1 MSDAIST
8 ATPAQLAPSP
18 EIQRELDG
26 WNTSTENRAE
36 PVVTSNPMADVGLV
50 TLKESKWGIVKDAH
64 TKKSVLQK
72 MRKKEKKIKK
82 RKDSQQLHLQ
92 RCMKAREQQYTD
104 TAQKLARKQAAKE
117 ATIGIIIS
125 AAVLIPFVELVL
137 CRAILLPLF
146 DTSDDRA
153 GATNPPCHNAVYDS
167 MRLGLTNDSPWSELC
182 DREYFRYIALVYWV
196 VTVLSGIG
204 TEVIVGTFILG
215 NLSKQSGEQLWL
227 YAQFLFSL
235 CAVVAFQGAAS
246 HAVYSLPFLVGGLWK
261 FGFPETV
268 GSMSL
273 FLKSDNRC
281 SPKALCHFFNAI
293 GTLCHHSSA
302 ALLICLLLTGL
313 QPLTRPII
321 ACIIPLIWQHIF
333 VPTKYMNNTVYVLI
347 ELVLDIYFQMEVL
360 TNLEYFQGP
369 TGMPQTYANPFG
381 DYDPL
386 VFRCAIGMLWAHEL
400 YLTSASLGLIAGL
413 METKD
418 DEQIHSHGVT
428 GALGSLLKSVN
439 IDPLGDTF
447 SAPED
452 ENELLVA
459 QFMLFDKDKNGTLDV
474 HEVSEALGGVFDDFT
489 VATLISRYDFEE
501 ENEEDTKLSFDE
513 FCVMI
518 ESAKTI
524 QRNFSLLD
532 VDGDGAASMK
542 EVKRALYLTFPKDD
556 VKALLEDKKYEI
568 QHRENTCVTFDE
580 YCLIMD
586 QLLDLARSDEHGE
599 VEEWQDAFGGN
610 TAVNRLQGEEWQR
623 KLKDQ
628 QV

>member
-1 MSDAIST
+1 MGFGLGDMPEATST
-8 ATPAQLAPSP
+8 ATPALPDVQL
-18 EIQRELDG
+18 ELDG
-26 WNTSTENRAE
+26 WKTSTEKGAE
-36 PVVTSNPMADVGLV
+36 PGVTSSPKADAVAPKLAR
-50 TLKESKWGIVKDAH
+50 TNTQTYRGIVKDAQ
-64 TKKSVLQK
+64 TKKSVLRK
-72 MRKKEKKIKK
+72 MRKKEKKVKK
-82 RKDSQQLHLQ
+82 RKDSQQQQLQ
-92 RCMKAREQQYTD
+92 RCMKAREQRYTN
-104 TAQKLARKQAAKE
+104 TAKKLARKQATKE

-125 AAVLIPFVELVL
+125 AVVLIPFVELVL
-137 CRAILLPLF
+137 CRAIFLPLF
-146 DTSDDRA
+146 DTSDDRV
-153 GATNPPCHNAVYDS
+153 GVTNPPCHNAVYDS
-167 MRLGLTNDSPWSELC
+167 MRLGLTNDSPWTELC

-246 HAVYSLPFLVGGLWK
+246 HAVYCLPFLVGGLWK

-273 FLKSDNRC
+273 FLKSDNRF

-321 ACIIPLIWQHIF
+321 ACIIPHIWQHIF
-333 VPTKYMNNTVYVLI
+333 VPTKYMSNTAYVLI
-347 ELVLDIYFQMEVL
+347 ELVLDIYFQMEIL

-400 YLTSASLGLIAGL
+400 YLTSATFGLVAGL
-413 METKD
+413 MESK
-418 DEQIHSHGVT
+418 ENGHIHSHGVT
-428 GALGSLLKSVN
+428 AALGSLLQSVN
-439 IDPLGDTF
+439 VDPLGDTF

-459 QFMLFDKDKNGTLDV
+459 QFMLFDKDKNGT
-474 HEVSEALGGVFDDFT
+474 
-489 VATLISRYDFEE
+489 I
-501 ENEEDTKLSFDE
+501 
-513 FCVMI
+513 
-518 ESAKTI
+518 
-524 QRNFSLLD
+524 D
-532 VDGDGAASMK
+532 VDDDGQCQMK

-556 VKALLEDKKYEI
+556 VKALFEDKEYEI
-568 QHRENTCVTFDE
+568 QQRENSAVTFDE

-610 TAVNRLQGEEWQR
+610 VESPRS
-623 KLKDQ
+623 
-628 QV
+628 VS